1 MGVTILNMVVYT
13 GLPEKKRFEQGSQG
27 SDRVFQVGIWRKW
40 KQPEQRPSES
50 SILGIFED

>member
-1 MGVTILNMVVYT
+1 MMGLAILNMMVNT

-40 KQPEQRPSES
+40 KQSRPQKVAYLH
-50 SILGIFED
+50 I